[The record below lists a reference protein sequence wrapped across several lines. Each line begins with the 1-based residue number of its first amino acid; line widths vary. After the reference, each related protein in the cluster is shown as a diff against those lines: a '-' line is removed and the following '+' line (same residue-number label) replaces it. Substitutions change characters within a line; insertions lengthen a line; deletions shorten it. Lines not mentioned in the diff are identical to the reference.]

1 MKNFIIN
8 LMNKRYFHICVI
20 ISIIVIILFILGMIV
35 LRYNVEGETNMP
47 FELKKVIIISSQEG
61 IDKENAEYRWAYDLS
76 QNNDIYIYIEK
87 NKNYNKQEIINN
99 ITIDNIEVKKEV
111 EKGTINLYRP
121 NSSGTIFKN
130 SEENKI
136 ETISY
141 VGELQSNM
149 QELKISNQGG
159 IVSFRYGNDKIAE
172 LLSNDEVI
180 NHTELLKKANV
191 KETDLKA
198 TLSFDITISLQS
210 GKNYKAS
217 LSLDIPVEGVVE
229 KGTASKEIT
238 EFEDVIF
245 KRN

>member
-1 MKNFIIN
+1 MRNLIIN
-8 LMNKRYFHICVI
+8 LMHKKYFHTCVI
-20 ISIIVIILFILGMIV
+20 ISIIAIILFILGMIV

-76 QNNDIYIYIEK
+76 QNNDIYIYVER
-87 NKNYNKQEIINN
+87 NKNYNKQEIIKNV
-99 ITIDNIEVKKEV
+99 TIDNIKVKKEI

-130 SEENKI
+130 IEENKI
-136 ETISY
+136 DSLSY
-141 VGELQSNM
+141 VGDLQSNM

-159 IVSFRYGNDKIAE
+159 IVSFRYSNDNIAE

-191 KETDLKA
+191 QEKDLKA
-198 TLSFDITISLQS
+198 ILSFDLTIELES

-217 LSLDIPVEGVVE
+217 MNLEMPVESVIE
-229 KGTASKEIT
+229 NGTSSKEIT

>member
-1 MKNFIIN
+1 MRNLIIN
-8 LMNKRYFHICVI
+8 LMHKKYFHTCVI
-20 ISIIVIILFILGMIV
+20 ISIIAIILFILGMIV

-47 FELKKVIIISSQEG
+47 FQLKKVIIISSQEG
-61 IDKENAEYRWAYDLS
+61 IDKESSEYRWAYDLS
-76 QNNDIYIYIEK
+76 QNNDIYIYVER
-87 NKNYNKQEIINN
+87 NKNYNKQEIIKNV
-99 ITIDNIEVKKEV
+99 TIDNIKVKKEI

-130 SEENKI
+130 IEENKI
-136 ETISY
+136 QTISY
-141 VGELQSNM
+141 IGDLQSNM

-159 IVSFRYGNDKIAE
+159 IVSFRYSNDNIAE

-191 KETDLKA
+191 QEKDLKA
-198 TLSFDITISLQS
+198 ILSFDLTIELES

-217 LSLDIPVEGVVE
+217 MNLEMPVEGVIE
-229 KGTASKEIT
+229 NGTASKEIT

>member
-1 MKNFIIN
+1 MRNLIVN
-8 LMNKRYFHICVI
+8 LMHKKYFHTCVI
-20 ISIIVIILFILGMIV
+20 ISIIAIILFILGMIV

-47 FELKKVIIISSQEG
+47 FQLKKVIIISSQEG
-61 IDKENAEYRWAYDLS
+61 IDKESSEYRWAYDLS
-76 QNNDIYIYIEK
+76 QNNDIYIYVER
-87 NKNYNKQEIINN
+87 NKNYNKQEIIKNV
-99 ITIDNIEVKKEV
+99 TIDNIKVKKEI

-130 SEENKI
+130 IEENKI
-136 ETISY
+136 QTISY
-141 VGELQSNM
+141 IGDLQSNM

-159 IVSFRYGNDKIAE
+159 IVAFRYSNDNIAE

-191 KETDLKA
+191 QEKDLKA
-198 TLSFDITISLQS
+198 ILSFDLTIELES

-217 LSLDIPVEGVVE
+217 MNLEMPVEGVIE
-229 KGTASKEIT
+229 NGTASKEIT

>member
-1 MKNFIIN
+1 MKNIIIN
-8 LMNKRYFHICVI
+8 LMNKKYFHICVI
-20 ISIIVIILFILGMIV
+20 ISIITVILFILGMVI

-87 NKNYNKQEIINN
+87 NENYNKQEIINN
-99 ITIDNIEVKKEV
+99 ITIDNIQIKKET
-111 EKGTINLYRP
+111 EKGSVNLYRP

-141 VGELQSNM
+141 TGDLQSNM

-159 IVSFRYGNDKIAE
+159 IISFRYSNDNIAE

-180 NHTELLKKANV
+180 NHNELLKKANLQ
-191 KETDLKA
+191 ETDLKA
-198 TLSFDITISLQS
+198 ILTFDITISLKS
-210 GKNYKAS
+210 GKVYRAS
-217 LSLDIPVEGVVE
+217 LTLDMPVEGVIE
-229 KGTASKEIT
+229 NGTSSKEVT
-238 EFEDVIF
+238 EFENVIF
-245 KRN
+245 KRI

>member
-1 MKNFIIN
+1 MRNLIIN
-8 LMNKRYFHICVI
+8 LMHKKYFHTCVI
-20 ISIIVIILFILGMIV
+20 ISIIAIILFILGMIV

-76 QNNDIYIYIEK
+76 QNNDIYIYVER
-87 NKNYNKQEIINN
+87 NKNYNKQEIIKNV
-99 ITIDNIEVKKEV
+99 TIDNIKVKKEI

-130 SEENKI
+130 IEENK
-136 ETISY
+136 TDSLSY
-141 VGELQSNM
+141 VGDLQSNM

-159 IVSFRYGNDKIAE
+159 IVSFRYSNDNIAE

-191 KETDLKA
+191 QEKDLKA
-198 TLSFDITISLQS
+198 ILSFDLTIELES

-217 LSLDIPVEGVVE
+217 MNLEMPVEGVIE
-229 KGTASKEIT
+229 NGTASKEIT